1 MCKCKTLKTAIFAAT
16 AFAIMLWS
24 AGTAVGQQ
32 EVPVAD
38 KLAEALNYYAELDF
52 DKGLEV
58 ARQLLTRDNLTKKD
72 SVAIFETMSI
82 ITYAKGEEYLR
93 QALEYLDKISKIG
106 PCVTHLPQEIWPREL
121 RDSWY
126 KLLKEMNKLTCDQ
139 GGPTEITT
147 IAIMEFDNH
156 SIGEYQEKLGHLA
169 KGLADFFEHDFAK
182 ISTLRVVERDKIDFI
197 LKEIE
202 LQQSGSVDIA
212 TAVKV
217 GKILGAQLMVFGSI
231 TQLDDDNTRMV
242 VRAVKVETSEI
253 IASVDKEGKPEYSR
267 MEKELVK
274 ELAGILDIQLSDEI
288 SALIEQGGTGSLDAT
303 TYYSMGLEYMDRY
316 DYKNAYEHF
325 KKAYELDNEFVE
337 AKRKMEIY
345 RPLVG

>member
-1 MCKCKTLKTAIFAAT
+1 MDYLKNLKTAIFATVVLLLVFFAAT
-16 AFAIMLWS
+16 VVS
-24 AGTAVGQQ
+24 AQ
-32 EVPVAD
+32 EEATVAD
-38 KLAEALNYYAELDF
+38 KLAEALNFYADLEF
-52 DKGLEV
+52 DKGIEV
-58 ARQLLTRDNLTKKD
+58 ARELLVRDNLTAKD
-72 SVAIFETMSI
+72 SVAIFETLSI
-82 ITYAKGEEYLR
+82 ITYAKGEDYLR
-93 QALEYLDKISKIG
+93 QSVEYLEKISKVG
-106 PCVTHLPQEIWPREL
+106 PCVVHLPQEIWPKEL
-121 RDSWY
+121 RDNWY
-126 KLLKEMNKLTCDQ
+126 KLLKEMNKLACDQ
-139 GGPTEITT
+139 SGPTEITT
-147 IAIMEFDNH
+147 IAVMEFDNH
-156 SIGEYQEKLGHLA
+156 SIGEYQEKLGSLA
-169 KGLADFFEHDFAK
+169 KGLADFFEHDFSK

-202 LQQSGSVDIA
+202 LQQSGAVDVA

-231 TQLDDDNTRMV
+231 TQLDDNNTRMV

-253 IASVDKEGKPEYSR
+253 VASVDKEGKPNYSK

-288 SALIEQGGTGSLDAT
+288 SKMIEQGGTGSFDAT
-303 TYYSMGLEYMDRY
+303 THYSMGLEYMDRY

-325 KKAYELDNEFVE
+325 KKAYELDNQFVE

>member
-1 MCKCKTLKTAIFAAT
+1 MYRRTPKAIILAACVFCL
-16 AFAIMLWS
+16 AFFPADI
-24 AGTAVGQQ
+24 TVGQEQ
-32 EVPVAD
+32 VPVAD
-38 KLAEALNYYAELDF
+38 RLVEALNHYAELDF

-58 ARQLLTRDNLTKKD
+58 AGGLLNRDNLTAKD
-72 SVAIFETMSI
+72 SVAILETMSI
-82 ITYAKGEEYLR
+82 ITYAKGEDYLR
-93 QALEYLDKISKIG
+93 QSIEYLERISKIG
-106 PCVTHLPQEIWPREL
+106 PCVMHLPQEIWPREL
-121 RDSWY
+121 RDNWY
-126 KLLKEMNKLTCDQ
+126 KLLKEMNKLSCDKS
-139 GGPTEITT
+139 GETDITT

-169 KGLADFFEHDFAK
+169 KGLADFFEHDFSK
-182 ISTLRVVERDKIDFI
+182 ISSLKVVERDKIDFI

-202 LQQSGSVDIA
+202 LQQSGGVDVA

-231 TQLDDDNTRMV
+231 TQLDDNNTRMV

-253 IASVDKEGKPEYSR
+253 IASVDKEGKPEYSK

-274 ELAGILDIQLSDEI
+274 ELAGKLDIQLSDEI
-288 SALIEQGGTGSLDAT
+288 STMIELGGTESLDAT
-303 TYYSMGLEYMDRY
+303 TLYSMGLEYMDRY
-316 DYKNAYEHF
+316 DYKGAYEHF
-325 KKAYELDNEFVE
+325 KKAYELDNEFTE

>member
-1 MCKCKTLKTAIFAAT
+1 MYHRTISRILLLTSFAVA
-16 AFAIMLWS
+16 AVFCS
-24 AGTAVGQQ
+24 FGTVAGQQ

-38 KLAEALNYYAELDF
+38 KLAEALNHYAEIEF

-58 ARQLLTRDNLTKKD
+58 ANQLLTRDDLTKKD

-82 ITYAKGEEYLR
+82 ITYAKGEEYLK
-93 QALEYLDKISKIG
+93 QSLTYLEKISKIG

-126 KLLKEMNKLTCDQ
+126 KLLKEMNKLSCDQ
-139 GGPTEITT
+139 GGPKEIQT
-147 IAIMEFDNH
+147 IAVMEFDNH
-156 SIGEYQEKLGHLA
+156 SIGEYQEKLGSLA

-202 LQQSGSVDIA
+202 LQQSGSVDAA
-212 TAVKV
+212 TAVRV
-217 GKILGAQLMVFGSI
+217 GKIVGAQVMVFGSI

-242 VRAVKVETSEI
+242 VRAVNVETSEI
-253 IASVDKEGKPEYSR
+253 MASVDKEGKPEYSKL
-267 MEKELVK
+267 EKELVK
-274 ELAGILDIQLSDEI
+274 ELAAMLDIQLSDEI
-288 SALIEQGGTGSLDAT
+288 STLIEQGGTSSLDAT

-325 KKAYELDNEFVE
+325 KKAYELDNEFTE